1 MHSRIRP
8 TLFLLALLLA
18 QVAHAE
24 GFDAKLLG
32 FRPEKQNIQYW
43 IEQAAKNSRDP
54 IQDALLQPAEV
65 EALNGK
71 LRESEPTFT
80 DIFTLPEQMSAAQI
94 NERINRISKRPA
106 LKLVDADGVIVSES
120 RINKLFKNINL
131 PRAGTNQQLG
141 FGLITK
147 RSALRAFPTDLRV
160 FNQPGNTDIDRFQ
173 ESALFPGTPV
183 AVLRHSK
190 DRQWLFVV
198 SELYSAWIRE
208 EAVALGSR
216 SEVAGYAIST
226 PRLVI
231 TDSKARTAFT
241 PQRPEIS
248 ELVLDMGIAL
258 PWHDQWP
265 LTEAV
270 NGQGSLGSKVIT
282 LPTRDTNGRL
292 SLTPALIA
300 NHYKTSARY
309 LDMSVLQLL
318 LQSSQFIGERYGWGH
333 DYGSRDCSGFVS
345 EIYRSMGILLPRNTS
360 DQAKTTVFERET
372 FDAALS
378 RDQRIERVRQLNI
391 GDLVY
396 IPGHV
401 MMVIGHDEY
410 GPWVI
415 HDSHGTGFIQN
426 GLFHPVP
433 SNGVTITPLLSMAF
447 SADKLYIDAISG
459 IQHIIPKNR
468 FEQKP

>member
-1 MHSRIRP
+1 MYSSILP
-8 TLFLLALLLA
+8 KLFFLALLLA
-18 QVAHAE
+18 QTVHAE
-24 GFDAKLLG
+24 GFNAKQLG
-32 FRPEKQNIQYW
+32 FTPEKQNIQYW
-43 IEQAAKNSRDP
+43 IEQAAKNSREP
-54 IQDALLQPAEV
+54 IQNALLQPTEI

-71 LRESEPTFT
+71 LRETEPTFT

-94 NERINRISKRPA
+94 KERISRISKRPTQ
-106 LKLVDADGVIVSES
+106 KLVDAKGAIVTER
-120 RINKLFKNINL
+120 RINKLIENINL
-131 PRAGTNQQLG
+131 PKTGTHQPVG
-141 FGLITK
+141 FGLITE
-147 RSALRAFPTDLRV
+147 RSALRALPTDLRV
-160 FNQPGNTDIDRFQ
+160 FNQPDNTDIDRFQ

-183 AVLRHSK
+183 AVLQHSK
-190 DRQWLFVV
+190 DRRWLFVV

-216 SEVAGYAIST
+216 AEVADYANSN

-231 TDSKARTAFT
+231 TDSKARTVFT
-241 PQRPEIS
+241 PQRPEVS
-248 ELVLDMGIAL
+248 ELALDMGIAL

-265 LTEAV
+265 VNQAV
-270 NGQGSLGSKVIT
+270 NGQGPLGSKVIT
-282 LPTRDTNGRL
+282 LPTRDPNGKL
-292 SLTPALIA
+292 SLTQALIA

-309 LDMSVLQLL
+309 LDLSVMQLL
-318 LQSSQFIGERYGWGH
+318 LQSSQFLGERYGWGH
-333 DYGSRDCSGFVS
+333 DYGTRDCSGFVS

-360 DQAKTTVFERET
+360 DQAKATVFEREA
-372 FDAALS
+372 FDAASS
-378 RDQRIERVRQLNI
+378 RDLRIERVRRLHI

-415 HDSHGTGFIQN
+415 HDSHGTGFMQN

-447 SADKLYIDAISG
+447 SSDKLYIDAITG